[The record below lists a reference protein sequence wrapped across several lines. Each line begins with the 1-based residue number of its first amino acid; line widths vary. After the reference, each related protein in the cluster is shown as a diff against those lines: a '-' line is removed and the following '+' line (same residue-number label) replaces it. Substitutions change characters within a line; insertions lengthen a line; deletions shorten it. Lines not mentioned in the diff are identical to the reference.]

1 MPLHGVCLISLPAL
15 LQLCSVALSSGNL
28 PRLTPTPQPLLLIL
42 LLGSQRKSKGV
53 CLIGN
58 CFCVYIPK
66 NVSTLHKRI
75 DPPPKIVFLE

>member
-42 LLGSQRKSKGV
+42 LLGRV
-53 CLIGN
+53 H
-58 CFCVYIPK
+58 
-66 NVSTLHKRI
+66 STFQAGLGLPALPSGGLHSLLGWVKC
-75 DPPPKIVFLE
+75 PTCTHST